1 MIHVATCVHVEVFLI
16 IASSHVRT
24 EPQSVI
30 GHTGGKKIPYVATLR
45 SGRTQCM
52 KRHFFINSSC
62 QSATFVSSLR
72 GKKIWKFSTQSK
84 KQLAKMQQKKNVQ
97 WVVLMT
103 EVPFPKP
110 AIDALQG
117 SAKPAGRGHASDAK
131 RVGTEQ
137 RHAATLKLEV
147 FGNCPQLRKD
157 WKLQKIKIIETKF
170 KAGVNGSLK
179 LQCLFEA
186 LYLKPNLQGGTRF
199 NWLRVHFWTPVQR
212 KRVSKKGS
220 LDCVLVLCQIF
231 FSVQRLHGFRQVVQH
246 VQLHVAN

>member
-1 MIHVATCVHVEVFLI
+1 MFLLGSCLFRCLLCCPLDGETQIWLGICVLPCVFGGVFFSFMICHAACDHLRPCRSFLFNSFFSCKDR
-16 IASSHVRT
+16 ASERDR
-24 EPQSVI
+24 PYRR
-30 GHTGGKKIPYVATLR
+30 KKIPYVATLR

-147 FGNCPQLRKD
+147 FGNCPQRCAKIGNCRK
-157 WKLQKIKIIETKF
+157 
-170 KAGVNGSLK
+170 
-179 LQCLFEA
+179 
-186 LYLKPNLQGGTRF
+186 
-199 NWLRVHFWTPVQR
+199 
-212 KRVSKKGS
+212 
-220 LDCVLVLCQIF
+220 
-231 FSVQRLHGFRQVVQH
+231 
-246 VQLHVAN
+246 